1 MVRSK
6 WLVPV
11 LGLTFLTTACSKK
24 TTEPDDE
31 PEVATMRLVV
41 GTQTVNVNASNGA
54 VTGGP
59 IVLAANTNVPVAV
72 TFLRADGSLEPLVT
86 ATTFRMD
93 ATPANA
99 NLTFTR
105 TGPFAG
111 TLRGTA
117 AGATTVEFA
126 LFHLAEGHNEFDFDV
141 PVTVTAGIQ

>member
-1 MVRSK
+1 MIRSK

-11 LGLTFLTTACSKK
+11 LGLTLLTTACNKK
-24 TTEPDDE
+24 TTEPNDE
-31 PEVATMRLVV
+31 PAVTTMRLVV

-59 IVLAANTNVPVAV
+59 IVLAANTNVAVAV
-72 TFLRADGSLEPLVT
+72 TFLRSDGSPDPLVT

-99 NLTFTR
+99 NVTFTR

-111 TLRGTA
+111 TLRGTVS
-117 AGATTVEFA
+117 GATTIEFA

-141 PVTVTAGIQ
+141 PVTVTAVIQ

>member
-1 MVRSK
+1 MLRSK
-6 WLVPV
+6 WIVPV
-11 LGLTFLTTACSKK
+11 LGFALVTTACKDD

-41 GTQTVNVNASNGA
+41 GTQTVNVNASNGT

-59 IVLAANTNVPVAV
+59 IVLALNTSVPVAV
-72 TFLRADGSLEPLVT
+72 TFLRADGSTEPLVT

-99 NLTFTR
+99 NVTFTR

-111 TLRGTA
+111 TLRGTS
-117 AGATTVEFA
+117 AGASTIKFA
-126 LFHLAEGHNEFDFDV
+126 LFHLAERHNEFDFDV
-141 PVTVTAGIQ
+141 PVTVTAGTQ